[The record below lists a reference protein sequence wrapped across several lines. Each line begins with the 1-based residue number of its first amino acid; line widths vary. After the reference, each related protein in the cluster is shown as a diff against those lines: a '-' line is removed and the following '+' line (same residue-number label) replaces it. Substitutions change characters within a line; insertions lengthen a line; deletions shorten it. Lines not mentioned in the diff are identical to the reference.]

1 MTTPSSPEGLLVSG
15 ERSIG
20 RSQLTARAARA
31 ARGLASLGVRAGD
44 AVALLMR
51 NDPVFLEASLAAAR
65 LGAYTVPLNW
75 HFAPAELA
83 YVLDDCEAKVLV
95 VHADLLPLLRPSL
108 ASRPQVAVL
117 VVDTPAEVQAAYPG
131 SAEHAK
137 GPADLANW
145 DAWLTDFECWDGPS
159 VAAPES
165 VIYTSGTTGRPKG
178 VRRSPATP
186 EQRQRIERMRE
197 RVYGLRPGIRLIV
210 PAPLYHAAPNVFA
223 MRGLQVA
230 ERLVLMPRFDAEELL
245 RLIEKHRATTLVMV
259 PTMFVRL
266 LRLPAQVRQR
276 YDVSSL
282 EGVYHAAAPCPV
294 DVKREMIDWWG
305 PVINEWY
312 GTTESS
318 VVTWCDSADWLRHP
332 GTVGKPIDGATI
344 EIVDEQGRC
353 VPAGQAGEV
362 FVGLEFYPDFTY
374 HKRDEDRRRIGRG
387 RLVSGGDIGYL
398 DSDGYL
404 HLCDRKRDMI
414 ISGGVNL
421 YPSEIEAALLG
432 IRAVLDCAVIGVPDA
447 EYGEAVLAL
456 VVQDGTTSEAQLRE
470 ELSQK
475 LARYKVPRRIE
486 FRATLP
492 RDDAGKL
499 LKRLLREPYWQG
511 AERRI

>member
-1 MTTPSSPEGLLVSG
+1 
-15 ERSIG
+15 
-20 RSQLTARAARA
+20 
-31 ARGLASLGVRAGD
+31 
-44 AVALLMR
+44 
-51 NDPVFLEASLAAAR
+51 
-65 LGAYTVPLNW
+65 
-75 HFAPAELA
+75 
-83 YVLDDCEAKVLV
+83 
-95 VHADLLPLLRPSL
+95 
-108 ASRPQVAVL
+108 
-117 VVDTPAEVQAAYPG
+117 
-131 SAEHAK
+131 
-137 GPADLANW
+137 
-145 DAWLTDFECWDGPS
+145 
-159 VAAPES
+159 
-165 VIYTSGTTGRPKG
+165 
-178 VRRSPATP
+178 
-186 EQRQRIERMRE
+186 
-197 RVYGLRPGIRLIV
+197 
-210 PAPLYHAAPNVFA
+210 PNVFA

-332 GTVGKPIDGATI
+332 G
-344 EIVDEQGRC
+344 
-353 VPAGQAGEV
+353 EV
-362 FVGLEFYPDFTY
+362 FVGLEFYADSTY

-432 IRAVLDCAVIGVPDA
+432 IRAVLDCA
-447 EYGEAVLAL
+447 
-456 VVQDGTTSEAQLRE
+456 
-470 ELSQK
+470 
-475 LARYKVPRRIE
+475 
-486 FRATLP
+486 
-492 RDDAGKL
+492 
-499 LKRLLREPYWQG
+499 
-511 AERRI
+511 